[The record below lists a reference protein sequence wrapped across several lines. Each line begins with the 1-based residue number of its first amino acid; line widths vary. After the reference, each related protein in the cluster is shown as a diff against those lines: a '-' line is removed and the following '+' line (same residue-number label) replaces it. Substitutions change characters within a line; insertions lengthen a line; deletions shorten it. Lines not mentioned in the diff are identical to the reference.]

1 MDGTLYTH
9 SGYADHQ
16 ETSQTARLAAWL
28 GISEEEGAARLADA
42 RRSRAASRLPQ
53 TSMANHFLEMG
64 VDMDTIVRWRV
75 EEIRP
80 GEWLEPDTEL
90 ARELAGLRAAPP
102 AGPGLRLALLT
113 NNPALVGRASL
124 KALGVED
131 LFETVTGLDVTGR
144 SKPDPA
150 PFLAACASLGLKP
163 EECVSVG
170 DRERIDI
177 LPALALGMGAVLV
190 EGRRDIGALCALF
203 GC

>member
-90 ARELAGLRAAPP
+90 ARELAGLRAASP

-113 NNPALVGRASL
+113 NNPASVGRASL

-150 PFLAACASLGLKP
+150 PFLTACASLGLRP

-190 EGRRDIGALCALF
+190 EGRDDIGALRALF
-203 GC
+203 GW